1 MIYSLMR
8 LLSDSTIVHSQ
19 LSFDDEEE
27 LFGQITFVIDLLKYN
42 LVIMIVTVAVVFIPR
57 IHSLEFMYLLQIP
70 N

>member
-27 LFGQITFVIDLLKYN
+27 LFGQITFVIKYN